1 MAFEFYEKLPVITD
15 FNNMTDRQ
23 FYRDLPSDWSIIVT
37 DVKGS
42 TKAVAAGKYKDV
54 NLIGAATISSIQ
66 AKLKTLNFPFVFG
79 GDGATVVLPN
89 EAIEKVRGE
98 LIALM
103 NISKK
108 KFGLELRVGMILN
121 SELLEKDI
129 KTKISRYRI
138 NPNQS
143 IAVFSGGGLK
153 EADRIIKDQYDKYQL
168 KDSNPIA
175 GSDLSNLSC
184 RWNPIPSK
192 KGKILTLLIES
203 IGVEDHYKEILQRIN
218 EIMGKDIAQSGPMN
232 LEKMSYKS
240 FLRCLIEES
249 RFSLSFKRLKDI
261 FFSIV
266 LFKWGK
272 FKNYP
277 NVENYRNQMGS
288 HSDYKKF
295 DDMIRLV
302 LDCSIDQIESIKT
315 YLEEQ
320 YQKGT
325 IIYGTHLSDTALMT
339 CLVETIDDG
348 GHIHFIDGGDGGYTS
363 ASVQLKAQAKAL
375 VE

>member
-1 MAFEFYEKLPVITD
+1 MAFDFYEKLPVITD

-175 GSDLSNLSC
+175 DSDLSNLSC

-249 RFSLSFKRLKDI
+249 KFSLSFKRLKDI

-302 LDCSIDQIESIKT
+302 LDCSNDQIESIKT